1 MRPDAVPM
9 DTVFKIFA
17 WFGSMDHFHFG
28 RPTGT
33 YTMKPLITCNVIV
46 LSVTGTTEIRFASW
60 NSCRKY
66 CQIICVIDDA
76 ILSQEC
82 HSNCV
87 AHLNVRSAYARHFQ
101 PVDSAHFKIISE
113 SIYWR
118 YRRVP
123 IDRYHC
129 SVDPFFPGKCQIR
142 WNCNETVEYFEWK
155 VIIFY
160 TFQSQVLPKPSEN
173 FRDQLQNVQPW
184 HDLSTYSERMTNK
197 NVRVGLVNLGNTCYM
212 NSVLQALVMTKQ

>member
-1 MRPDAVPM
+1 
-9 DTVFKIFA
+9 
-17 WFGSMDHFHFG
+17 MDHFHFG
-28 RPTGT
+28 RPKGS
-33 YTMKPLITCNVIV
+33 YTMKKKEWTHLIIYVM
-46 LSVTGTTEIRFASW
+46 LLFSVTGTTEIRFASW

-66 CQIICVIDDA
+66 CQIICFIDDA

-82 HSNCV
+82 HSNSV
-87 AHLNVRSAYARHFQ
+87 AHLNIRSAYARHFQ
-101 PVDSAHFKIISE
+101 QVDSAHFKIISE
-113 SIYWR
+113 SIDWR
-118 YRRVP
+118 YGRVP

-142 WNCNETVEYFEWK
+142 WNCNVPFFVEYFEWK
-155 VIIFY
+155 VIIIY

-184 HDLSTYSERMTNK
+184 HDLSTYSERLTNK